1 MKIHL
6 STSLLLSALLLAGC
20 SGTLL
25 QSKKIEYQSA
35 SKQQLPSL
43 EVPPDLTTPKR
54 DDRYAVPEIGAKE
67 SATYSAYSGAQG
79 SQAAAS
85 TGSEV
90 LPKVPNMH
98 IVRDGSERWLVVSG
112 MTPEKLWPVIKSFW
126 QELGFIINVDRPEA
140 GIMETDWAENRAKLP
155 QDLIRRTLGKV
166 FDSLYSTAQRDKF
179 RTRLER
185 GTVPGTTD
193 IFISHRGMD
202 EVYIDEG
209 RSETRWQPRAP
220 DPGLEAEML
229 RRLMVRLG
237 AGEAQAKAL
246 VAAPQTVARAQLLQ
260 TGVGPGSLRV
270 DEPFDRAWRRVGLVL
285 DRAGFT
291 VEDRDRS
298 KGLYFVRYLDP
309 EADANQGKGLL
320 DRLMF
325 WKNGKSD
332 AKQKEQYRIY
342 VKGENNASTVE
353 VLTGEGGIAQTETA
367 KKILKL
373 LFEQLQ

>member
-1 MKIHL
+1 MKIYL
-6 STSLLLSALLLAGC
+6 STLLLSALLLAGC

-25 QSKKIEYQSA
+25 QSKTIDYQSA

-54 DDRYAVPEIGAKE
+54 DDRYAVPEISANKG
-67 SATYSAYSGAQG
+67 SATYSAYTGDQGA
-79 SQAAAS
+79 QAAAPAS
-85 TGSEV
+85 SEV
-90 LPKVPNMH
+90 LPHVPNMH
-98 IVRDGSERWLVVSG
+98 IERDGSERWLVVSG
-112 MTPEKLWPVIKSFW
+112 MTPDALWPIIKSFW
-126 QELGFIINVDRPEA
+126 QEHGFIINVDRPEA
-140 GIMETDWAENRAKLP
+140 GIMETDWAENRANLP
-155 QDLIRRTLGKV
+155 QDIIRRTLGKV

-209 RSETRWQPRAP
+209 KSQTRWQPRAP

-229 RRLMVRLG
+229 RLLMVRLG

-246 VAAPQTVARAQLLQ
+246 VAAPQTVAHAQLVQ
-260 TGVGPGSLRV
+260 AGAGAGSLRV
-270 DEPFDRAWRRVGLVL
+270 AEPFDRAWRRVGLAL
-285 DRAGFT
+285 DRVGFT

-309 EADANQGKGLL
+309 EVQAKQGKGFL
-320 DRLMF
+320 DKLMF
-325 WKNGKSD
+325 WKSGKSD
-332 AKQKEQYRIY
+332 ITDKEQYRIY
-342 VKGENNASTVE
+342 VKGETDSSTVQ
-353 VLTGEGGIAQTETA
+353 VLSSKGDVAQTETA
-367 KKILKL
+367 KKILQL